1 MLPVLVFFF
10 LGILDLYKEGREM
23 KVNRYLNKKK
33 ISREELS
40 KITID
45 SERIADI
52 IKSVEKR
59 IQ

>member
-1 MLPVLVFFF
+1 
-10 LGILDLYKEGREM
+10 M
-23 KVNRYLNKKK
+23 KVNRYLNNKK
-33 ISREELS
+33 ISKEELS

-45 SERIADI
+45 NERIADI